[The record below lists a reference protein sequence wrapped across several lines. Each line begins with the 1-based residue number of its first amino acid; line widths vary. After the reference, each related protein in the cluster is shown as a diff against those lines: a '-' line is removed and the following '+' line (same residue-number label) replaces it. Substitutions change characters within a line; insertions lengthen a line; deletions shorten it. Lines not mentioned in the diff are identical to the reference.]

1 MNPSSLSAHTQQ
13 ELSKLN
19 LETLN
24 VLQTIVNQTPPISL
38 IDFFRNQG
46 DKYTRALR
54 IIRPDDDIPDVGTSP
69 HSSYISTPSKP
80 SFSKKLVRPEVIALV
95 EKINHRC
102 VNDLEEK
109 NVLCRQYQHVTTQ
122 HLMSLIPGGE
132 VIWRL
137 FSQSVTKVDD
147 NLVVKC
153 GRADVVKLEEAAN
166 IQQIRQLT
174 SIPVPEVVRVN
185 ADAHK
190 IYIFMSYIPGT
201 PLQEIWPAMTS
212 NATEHITTQ
221 LKIYMNELRSVSA
234 PSPAYFG
241 SHESHTCIDSRV
253 LTRTNI
259 GQNSLISSE
268 AEFNKFIMKDLK
280 TVYHDEYYNMLLSMM
295 RCDHK
300 LVLTHGDFHPRN
312 ILIKDNVVVGI
323 IDWEFA
329 GWYPEHWEYLKAL
342 VAVGPVVDWW
352 RYLPNI
358 VGSYTEEWAL
368 DRQVQYVMKMR

>member
-1 MNPSSLSAHTQQ
+1 MNPSSLPAHAQQ
-13 ELSKLN
+13 DLAKLN

-24 VLQTIVNQTPPISL
+24 ILQTVVSRTPPVPL
-38 IDFFRNQG
+38 TDFFRSQG

-54 IIRPDDDIPDVGTSP
+54 RIRPDDEIPDIGASP
-69 HSSYISTPSKP
+69 HSSYISNPTKP
-80 SFSKKLVRPEVIALV
+80 SFKTKRARPDVTTLVD
-95 EKINHRC
+95 KINHRC
-102 VNDLEEK
+102 IHEIGEK
-109 NVLCRQYQHVTTQ
+109 DILCRQYRDVTTE
-122 HLMSLIPGGE
+122 HLVSLIPGGE
-132 VIWRL
+132 TIWSL
-137 FSQSVTKVDD
+137 FSQSVVKVDD
-147 NLVVKC
+147 NLIVKSA
-153 GRADVVKLEEAAN
+153 RLDSIKLEEAAN

-174 SIPVPEVVRVN
+174 MIPIPEVVRVN
-185 ADAHK
+185 ADNRK
-190 IYIFMSYIPGT
+190 IYIFMSYIPGR
-201 PLQEIWPAMTS
+201 PLEEIWPLITTDAKD
-212 NATEHITTQ
+212 HIATQ
-221 LKIYMNELRSVSA
+221 LKVYMNELRSVSP

-241 SHESHTCIDSRV
+241 SLESHTCIDSRT

-300 LVLTHGDFHPRN
+300 LVLSHGDFHPRN
-312 ILIKDNVVVGI
+312 ILVENDIVVGL

-352 RYLPNI
+352 RYLPKI
-358 VGSYTEEWAL
+358 IGTYSEEWAI
-368 DRQVQYVMKMR
+368 DCQVQYVMKMR